1 MKFIMKRR
9 KQIVITTDRFS
20 AEVRLQE
27 YKEVAYN
34 NSILAINKSEKK
46 HKRPFLNKLISA
58 LTF

>member
-1 MKFIMKRR
+1 MKRR